1 MKISR
6 SSAFFTAGVMTICL
20 ATSSNVQVAKADD
33 TTSAQTRITVK
44 VTNLWGDITIAG
56 VKFSPKWGSDL
67 MASLAADIKAA
78 SFSGYTLESATSDGK
93 AVTATFIASGKLSSA
108 PAGFTKGLD
117 WTSGYADVSV
127 ADATGTTVA
136 AAATPA
142 ATTTT
147 TTTTTATKT
156 GWQKLNDG
164 TWHLYDGAG
173 NEVKGWTMVGSA
185 WYYMNDKG
193 VMQTGWLNVNGNW
206 YYLDESGVMQS
217 NTIIDGYSLD
227 SNGVWIQ

>member
-6 SSAFFTAGVMTICL
+6 SSAFFTAGVMAICL
-20 ATSSNVQVAKADD
+20 ATTSNVQAD
-33 TTSAQTRITVK
+33 TSAQTRITVK
-44 VTNLWGDITIAG
+44 VTNLWGDISIAG

-136 AAATPA
+136 AATPAPA

-147 TTTTTATKT
+147 ATATKT